1 MSLKGEK
8 KLKLKA
14 DVAKQLGVPEGF
26 EDMIEIF
33 IDENG
38 NQMMRLKN
46 GARSITIGNI
56 QI

>member
-38 NQMMRLKN
+38 NQIMRLKN

-56 QI
+56 